1 MNIDWSIFGLTQA
14 PIRRSGGQYRVPC
27 PFCKETRHNPKDT
40 SMAISIETGLYF
52 CHHCGVGGCADT
64 DKQDNDKYRRKRE
77 PVRERPK
84 IYKLPEQQS
93 GHSLNAGTYEWF
105 ANRGISRE
113 TVDKMRIT
121 EGTEMMPPGQGGDAW
136 GYAGT
141 IQFNYYMGDE
151 KVNVKYRTRDKR
163 FRMVQGAQLIPYNAD
178 AIFGQKECVITE
190 GEMDALSFI
199 EIGIEN
205 VVSVPNGASNTAW
218 IDDFFDSHFDDK
230 ETIYL
235 AVDTDVAGV
244 RMRDELLRRFG
255 AERCKVLTY
264 GRWTDDA
271 GAVHECKDANEE
283 LMHNGA
289 DALRAC
295 LTNAPETKISG
306 VFTFDDYRARYKKLR
321 EEGLQKG
328 KTIGFPLF
336 DEAISFETKRLCI
349 VTGIPSSGKSEF
361 IDMIVVMLNLRYG
374 WRVAYFSPENFPM
387 EYHASKITKKLT
399 GKRFNT
405 TDMTEAEDDEATER
419 INDDFS
425 WIDPEN
431 YKIDTILDRARA
443 IVRRR
448 GIKILVIDPY
458 NRIEDA
464 YGDGSETRHVSR
476 ILDRLTD
483 FAHRNDVLV
492 ILMAHPK
499 KMGRDEKGMTEKP
512 NMYDISGSATFYDKA
527 DYGIIVHRHK
537 DTANESNNYTEVDV
551 AKVKFNFLGKGGSVY
566 FKYNTSN
573 GRYSEIGLDGSYQFD
588 DSNFLRAGKTPM
600 QTDIFEYPLG
610 AYTNDDAPF

>member
-1 MNIDWSIFGLTQA
+1 
-14 PIRRSGGQYRVPC
+14 
-27 PFCKETRHNPKDT
+27 
-40 SMAISIETGLYF
+40 MAISVDTGLYF

-64 DKQDNDKYRRKRE
+64 DKQDNDKFKRKRE
-77 PVRERPK
+77 PLREKPK
-84 IYKLPEQQS
+84 EYKMPQQ
-93 GHSLNAGTYEWF
+93 NAGHKLNDATYEWF
-105 ANRGISRE
+105 EKRCISKE

-121 EGTEMMPPGQGGDAW
+121 EGAEMMPPKEGGGQWAK
-136 GYAGT
+136 AGT

-151 KVNVKYRTRDKR
+151 IVNVKYRTRDKR
-163 FRMVQGAQLIPYNAD
+163 FRMAQGAQLIPYNAD
-178 AIFGQKECVITE
+178 AIFGKPECIITE

-199 EIGIEN
+199 EVGIDN
-205 VVSVPNGASNTAW
+205 VVSVPNGANNTAW

-230 ETIYL
+230 EVIYL

-244 RMRDELLRRFG
+244 RMRDELLRRLG
-255 AERCKVLTY
+255 AERCRVLSY
-264 GRWTDDA
+264 GKWRDDD
-271 GAVHECKDANEE
+271 GVLHDCKDANEE

-306 VFTFDDYRARYKKLR
+306 VFTMDDYRARYKKLR
-321 EEGLQKG
+321 IEGLQKG

-336 DEAISFETKRLCI
+336 DEAVSFETKRLCI

-361 IDMIVVMLNLRYG
+361 IDMLVVMLNLRYG

-399 GKRFNT
+399 GKRFNAV
-405 TDMTEAEDDEATER
+405 DLSDEEDEEAMEK
-419 INDDFS
+419 INDDYS
-425 WIDPEN
+425 WIDPDN

-443 IVRRR
+443 LVRRR

-464 YGDGSETRHVSR
+464 YGEGSETRHVSR
-476 ILDRLTD
+476 ILDKLTD

-492 ILMAHPK
+492 ILMAHPR
-499 KMGRDEKGMTEKP
+499 KMGKDVQGQMEKP
-512 NMYDISGSATFYDKA
+512 SMYDISGSATFYDKA

-537 DTANESNNYTEVDV
+537 DKANEAGNYTEVDV
-551 AKVKFNFLGKGGSVY
+551 AKVKFNFLGKGGAVA
-566 FKYNTSN
+566 FKYNVAN
-573 GRYSEIGLDGSYQFD
+573 GRYAEYNVQTASYEEDNSSYLRRAPSVSQGALFSD
-588 DSNFLRAGKTPM
+588 D
-600 QTDIFEYPLG
+600 DPLG
-610 AYTNDDAPF
+610 FGASPDDAPF